1 MKYPAYI
8 LAGLLASGTVLAADA
23 PPRTVQ
29 PSPDPN
35 PADPGRTYEYCVQ
48 LSRVRPDQA
57 LELASKWAAIG
68 GGDGAGHCRALALIG
83 LKDYGQ
89 GASELEDLAQKS
101 KAAASLRADLLEQA
115 GQAWLLQ
122 GEPTRAYKAQTAGLK
137 IAEAGSP
144 QNVLLLVDRAATLA
158 EGAKFKEAIVD
169 LDAAL
174 AIQPD
179 HSDALAFRATA
190 RRNLGDADAALADVE
205 HAVKSDPKN
214 VNALLERSNIY
225 RMKGRLN
232 EARQDWVVIV
242 QLAPT
247 SDAANAARAD
257 MERAD
262 IKPDGVAKKP

>member
-1 MKYPAYI
+1 LKYVSVI
-8 LAGLLASGTVLAADA
+8 LAGLLACGGAVAASA
-23 PPRTVQ
+23 PRTVQ
-29 PSPDPN
+29 PSPDPDLAN
-35 PADPGRTYEYCVQ
+35 PGRTYEYCIQ
-48 LSRVRPDQA
+48 LSKTRPDQA
-57 LELASKWAAIG
+57 LELASKWGAIG

-89 GASELEDLAQKS
+89 GARELEDLAQKS
-101 KAAASLRADLLEQA
+101 KAAETLRADLLEQA

-122 GEPTRAYKAQTAGLK
+122 GEPTRAYNAQTAGLK
-137 IAEAGSP
+137 IAPEGSP
-144 QNVLLLVDRAATLA
+144 QHLLLLVDRAATLA
-158 EGAKFKEAIVD
+158 EGAKFQEAVVD

-174 AIQPD
+174 ALQPD

-190 RRNLGDADAALADVE
+190 RRNLGQVDAALVDAE

-232 EARQDWVVIV
+232 EARQDWVMIV
-242 QLAPT
+242 QLAPD
-247 SDAANAARAD
+247 SDAAKAARAD

-262 IKPDGVAKKP
+262 VKPDGIGKKP